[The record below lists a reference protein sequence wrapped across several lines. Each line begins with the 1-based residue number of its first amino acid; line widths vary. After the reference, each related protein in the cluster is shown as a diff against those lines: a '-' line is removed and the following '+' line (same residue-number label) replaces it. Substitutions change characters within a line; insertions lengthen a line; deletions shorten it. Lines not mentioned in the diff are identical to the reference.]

1 MYLGY
6 REQRER
12 HTAEQVALDVYQGH
26 IVDNNIEITF
36 CISGNI
42 WRDKWIFAQINT
54 RSNSM

>member
-42 WRDKWIFAQINT
+42 
-54 RSNSM
+54 